1 VTVRIGYIGVGL
13 MGKPMVDRLLDAGY
27 PVTVWNRSREKLDPV
42 VERGAVAAETPAQ
55 LAAASDYVFL
65 CLMDTKAVEAVVFGP
80 DGVAQANGPTV
91 LVDFSTLPPETSR
104 QFTARL
110 KEANGMGW
118 VDAPVSGGVP
128 GAEKGTLAIMAGGD
142 EADIEAVRPVVMN
155 LCARFTRMGD
165 AGAGQSTKMCNQII
179 SGCTMAVVAE
189 AVAFALRSGVDAS
202 RLTEAL
208 SGGFADSIPFQLF
221 APRMAAQDF
230 SNPLGATGTMIK
242 DLDAVE
248 DIAGAVAARVPM
260 TESAL
265 SIMRHVADRGDAD
278 NDISTIIKYF
288 LDGEQESTG

>member
-1 VTVRIGYIGVGL
+1 
-13 MGKPMVDRLLDAGY
+13 MGG
-27 PVTVWNRSREKLDPV
+27 
-42 VERGAVAAETPAQ
+42 
-55 LAAASDYVFL
+55 
-65 CLMDTKAVEAVVFGP
+65 
-80 DGVAQANGPTV
+80 
-91 LVDFSTLPPETSR
+91 
-104 QFTARL
+104 
-110 KEANGMGW
+110 
-118 VDAPVSGGVP
+118 
-128 GAEKGTLAIMAGGD
+128 
-142 EADIEAVRPVVMN
+142 
-155 LCARFTRMGD
+155 

-189 AVAFALRSGVDAS
+189 AVGFALRSGVDAS

-230 SNPLGATGTMIK
+230 SNPLGATRTMIK

-265 SIMRHVADRGDAD
+265 SIMRYVAERGDAD

-288 LDGEQESTG
+288 VDGERKSTG